1 MEAHL
6 DRDALK
12 KLADFF
18 GLNSPPYNAIVAA
31 AERSPFLAAELNAFA
46 KLKDWEFARAEE
58 GKGVYADPKNKVIA
72 FDPSWSEP
80 ATIFATTLAHELGH
94 VLLPGGM
101 GGSPA
106 LNPDQAVANGL
117 SNEGVALLS
126 EYIVAIQLGLTGGSA
141 GHMHSDSY
149 DSRLT
154 LQLNQLMLSAGID
167 VKNVTWGSAVAQVL
181 ANPGTTFV
189 DIAGKYYGTLAP
201 SVA

>member
-1 MEAHL
+1 MIKML
-6 DRDALK
+6 LRSWLI
-12 KLADFF
+12 FF

-31 AERSPFLAAELNAFA
+31 AEKSRFLAAELNAFA
-46 KLKDWEFARAEE
+46 ELKGWEFARAEE
-58 GKGVYADPKNKVIA
+58 GRGVYADPKNKVIA

-80 ATIFATTLAHELGH
+80 ANIFATTLAHELGH

-141 GHMHSDSY
+141 GHMHSDSS

-154 LQLNQLMLSAGID
+154 LQLNELALSAGID
-167 VKNVTWGSAVAQVL
+167 VKSVTWGGASRSRSACRRERPAWDGYCCAVSISRWPRARRW
-181 ANPGTTFV
+181 
-189 DIAGKYYGTLAP
+189 
-201 SVA
+201 